1 LIDHDTKF
9 TAAFDAVLEADG
21 AAVIRLGLRAPNLNA
36 YAERFV
42 QTLRVE
48 CLDHF
53 VVCGEKYLRHLVEEY
68 LVHYH
73 EERPHQ
79 GRGNVPLS
87 VADRGQVIAHRFP
100 DGPVVCHERLG
111 GLLKHYDRAAA

>member
-1 LIDHDTKF
+1 M
-9 TAAFDAVLEADG
+9 
-21 AAVIRLGLRAPNLNA
+21 NA

-53 VVCGEKYLRHLVEEY
+53 VVCGEKHLRY
-68 LVHYH
+68 LVKEFVTHYH

-79 GRGNVPLS
+79 GRGNVPLTI
-87 VADRGQVIAHRFP
+87 ADDLPIVQFP
-100 DGPVVCHERLG
+100 AGKVECRERLG
-111 GLLKHYDRAAA
+111 GLLRHYYRAAA

>member
-1 LIDHDTKF
+1 MTMDDWNLPITHLIIDHDTKF
-9 TAAFDAVLEADG
+9 TDHFDAVFEAEG
-21 AAVIRLGLRAPNLNA
+21 AEVKRVGPLAPNMNA

-53 VVCGEKYLRHLVEEY
+53 VVCGEKHLQHLVKQFS
-68 LVHYH
+68 VHYH

-87 VADRGQVIAHRFP
+87 VRAKHIP
-100 DGPVVCHERLG
+100 I
-111 GLLKHYDRAAA
+111 LK